1 MCSRV
6 WLTSYYA
13 KDCRYFLASLRQKDS
28 SHSTMKDRGDH
39 LMVMHVLFSDGEQS
53 SLRLT
58 STDIDRGQQEPKD
71 GTWHDMLLLHSHSRQ
86 QWLTQEAVAREQS
99 IDRRTYMIPWDTP
112 RHDLREIPEEDE
124 CVQSET
130 HHAPSIS

>member
-1 MCSRV
+1 
-6 WLTSYYA
+6 
-13 KDCRYFLASLRQKDS
+13 
-28 SHSTMKDRGDH
+28 
-39 LMVMHVLFSDGEQS
+39 MVMHVLFSDGEQS

-71 GTWHDMLLLHSHSRQ
+71 GTWHDML
-86 QWLTQEAVAREQS
+86 
-99 IDRRTYMIPWDTP
+99 MIPWDTP